1 MPTFFASFTQHQQVA
16 EIVVSSCAQTQN
28 DGESLQY
35 KANRSSARARSTRL
49 AVGRGRNPRRLH
61 SEYGRAMSDSG

>member
-16 EIVVSSCAQTQN
+16 EIVVSSCAHTQN

-35 KANRSSARARSTRL
+35 KANRSSQSE
-49 AVGRGRNPRRLH
+49 VHQIGSGPRKKPPSATLGVRK
-61 SEYGRAMSDSG
+61 SYE